1 MENGKA
7 RKILM
12 AVNTVGL
19 GCAVYMLVKCV
30 EQGELIG
37 AALLAVTVG
46 MFVVALKW
54 SVQAYLLWKY
64 GEKIMR
70 R

>member
-1 MENGKA
+1 M
-7 RKILM
+7 RKIL
-12 AVNTVGL
+12 VVINVVGL
-19 GCAVYMLVKCV
+19 GCAMYMLVKCV
-30 EQGELIG
+30 GSGDIIG
-37 AALLAVTVG
+37 AVILAVTVG